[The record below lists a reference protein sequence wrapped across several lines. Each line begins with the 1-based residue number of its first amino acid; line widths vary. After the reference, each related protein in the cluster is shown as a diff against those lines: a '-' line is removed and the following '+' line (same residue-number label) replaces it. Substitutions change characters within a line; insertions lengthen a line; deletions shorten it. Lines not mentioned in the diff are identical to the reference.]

1 MLHKVR
7 NSEEAGY
14 DCAARI
20 IQVNWRVAVGTMESF
35 RLTIVTNLGTASCRR
50 ASHMEYTI
58 SIHGMQHSRVRV

>member
-35 RLTIVTNLGTASCRR
+35 QAHNCNKLGNRVLQKGI
-50 ASHMEYTI
+50 SHGIYDFYP
-58 SIHGMQHSRVRV
+58 RYAAF